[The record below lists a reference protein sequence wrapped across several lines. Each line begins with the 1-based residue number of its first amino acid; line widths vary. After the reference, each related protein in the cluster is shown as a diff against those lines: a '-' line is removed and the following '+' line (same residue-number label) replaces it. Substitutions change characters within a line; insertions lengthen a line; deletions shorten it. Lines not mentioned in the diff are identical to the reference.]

1 MGKERHKRQ
10 PPIHHSSVYRGL
22 SYLLGGMLLPHSSP
36 LREGGEGKSLWA
48 MTAWGA
54 CLQSLRE
61 GKVQLPTSK
70 VCLCHRDL
78 ELVT

>member
-1 MGKERHKRQ
+1 MFTWGDAPPTLAPPLGKEAKG
-10 PPIHHSSVYRGL
+10 S
-22 SYLLGGMLLPHSSP
+22 
-36 LREGGEGKSLWA
+36 EGKRLWA
-48 MTAWGA
+48 TTAWGA

-70 VCLCHRDL
+70 VSLCHRDL

>member
-1 MGKERHKRQ
+1 M
-10 PPIHHSSVYRGL
+10 I
-22 SYLLGGMLLPHSSP
+22 LPHSSP
-36 LREGGEGKSLWA
+36 LREEGEGGEGKSLWA
-48 MTAWGA
+48 TTAWGA

-70 VCLCHRDL
+70 VSLCHRDL